1 MLSQASTSTSTSA
14 SASALLDR
22 KIEECTADLTA
33 SVNKQLLSIGKDN
46 AATIVKYTEVMRTEV
61 NTSNHYRR
69 DLILLLCRFS
79 KYLSDRPFKEISRE
93 NIVNFLDSLRKTET
107 KDPMHKWIGTY
118 NLFLIHLT
126 RFFKWL
132 YSPDLEPDK
141 RPKPSVFENIPKLKR
156 KETSIYKPS
165 DLWTQKDD
173 LLFLKSIHDFVQ
185 NVEWFLVTT
194 PMRKH

>member
-1 MLSQASTSTSTSA
+1 MLSQASASTSTS
-14 SASALLDR
+14 SSALLER
-22 KIEECTADLTA
+22 KIEECTAGLTA
-33 SVNKQLLSIGKDN
+33 SVTKQLISIGENN

-79 KYLSDRPFKEISRE
+79 KYHSDKPFKEISRE

-132 YSPDLEPDK
+132 YSPDLA
-141 RPKPSVFENIPKLKR
+141 SKLSLK
-156 KETSIYKPS
+156 
-165 DLWTQKDD
+165 DL
-173 LLFLKSIHDFVQ
+173 
-185 NVEWFLVTT
+185 
-194 PMRKH
+194 